1 MRRLRN
7 LFSVKP
13 LHPIDAEG
21 RMALGDHFRELRGR
35 LMRSV
40 AVVAV
45 LFFVGIY
52 FNEHILELIMGPY
65 NRARAALGADVLTEP
80 VFKGVGGPFL
90 AILKMSAATAIIA
103 GSPVWLYQLWRYIL
117 PALHKHERK
126 WSHVFIAVAGPLFLG
141 GVALGYYILPKG
153 LEVLIGFTFTDF
165 KTLVE
170 FDDYFSFLVKMLLV
184 FGISL
189 EIPLFAVLLNLMGI
203 LPGRV
208 MAAYRPWIVVGTF
221 IFAAIAT
228 PSTDAITMTIL
239 AVPMLVLFLLAEV
252 IMRLLDRARGK
263 KAAAVAIPDDQ
274 ASPLP

>member
-40 AVVAV
+40 AVIAV

-141 GVALGYYILPKG
+141 GVALGYYILRSSSGSP
-153 LEVLIGFTFTDF
+153 
-165 KTLVE
+165 
-170 FDDYFSFLVKMLLV
+170 
-184 FGISL
+184 SL
-189 EIPLFAVLLNLMGI
+189 TS
-203 LPGRV
+203 
-208 MAAYRPWIVVGTF
+208 RPWSSST
-221 IFAAIAT
+221 T
-228 PSTDAITMTIL
+228 TSPSWSRCCWCL
-239 AVPMLVLFLLAEV
+239 
-252 IMRLLDRARGK
+252 
-263 KAAAVAIPDDQ
+263 
-274 ASPLP
+274 ASPLRSRSLRCCSISWGSFPGV